1 MRSTLLWFLWLIT
14 PVFALAFHYGP
25 GQAWL
30 ARDRAAAMI
39 RAAERHAETALQAQA
54 EAYQTQLDVLSARR
68 AAFQAGVD
76 WQSQTQH
83 PLSKSVEKATKRQEE
98 AYESAA
104 DLWDQSTEL
113 YRDAAD
119 ELLKVEETSSDKSR
133 PELSVDDLN
142 VIESLRWAEARA
154 MVRAGEVFNGVN
166 QLEALMTYR
175 LARQSDSEY
184 TERTK
189 RPSSLPMDAIR
200 EELAAAQYVG
210 ARLLREEGRPPEI
223 WRPVANSARQ
233 HYRYLASAT
242 SDESSTEANV
252 ETRVGSKATNDETKI
267 GRHNR
272 FQRNLE
278 QVLNLEQSVT
288 DQLEG
293 IPLPRRSPLA
303 RRPGDG
309 EPGDG
314 PPGRRP
320 GRGPLQD
327 GPPNNGAGVPGP
339 MGRGW

>member
-1 MRSTLLWFLWLIT
+1 MRATLLWLLWLVT

-39 RAAERHAETALQAQA
+39 RDAERQAETAMQAQDV
-54 EAYQTQLDVLSARR
+54 AYRTQLDVLSARR
-68 AAFQAGVD
+68 AAFKAGVD
-76 WQSQTQH
+76 WQSQKQN
-83 PLSKSVEKATKRQEE
+83 PLSKAVEEATKLQED
-98 AYESAA
+98 AYNRAA
-104 DLWDQSTEL
+104 ELWDRSTEL
-113 YRDAAD
+113 YRNAAD
-119 ELLKVEETSSDKSR
+119 ELLKVEEGSSNKNRS
-133 PELSVDDLN
+133 ELSPDDLN

-166 QLEALMTYR
+166 QMEALMTYR
-175 LARQSDSEY
+175 LASQSDPEY
-184 TERTK
+184 TKRTK
-189 RPSSLPMDAIR
+189 RPSSLPLDAIR

-242 SDESSTEANV
+242 SDESSTE
-252 ETRVGSKATNDETKI
+252 TRTGPKATDDDTGL

-303 RRPGDG
+303 RRAGDG

-314 PPGRRP
+314 PSGRRP

-327 GPPNNGAGVPGP
+327 GPPGNGAGVPGP

>member
-25 GQAWL
+25 GQTWL

-39 RAAERHAETALQAQA
+39 RDAERQAATALDAQD

-68 AAFQAGVD
+68 EAFRAGVD
-76 WQSQTQH
+76 WQSQTH
-83 PLSKSVEKATKRQEE
+83 NPLSKAVVNATKRQEE
-98 AYESAA
+98 AYEHAA
-104 DLWDQSTEL
+104 ALWDQSTEL
-113 YRDAAD
+113 YREAAD
-119 ELLKVEETSSDKSR
+119 ELLKVEETSSNKSR
-133 PELSVDDLN
+133 PELSPDDLN

-166 QLEALMTYR
+166 QLDALMTYR
-175 LARQSDSEY
+175 LAQQSNPEY
-184 TERTK
+184 TKRTE
-189 RPSSLPMDAIR
+189 RPSSLPLDAIR

-210 ARLLREEGRPPEI
+210 ARLLREEGRPPEV
-223 WRPVANSARQ
+223 WRPLANSARQ

-242 SDESSTEANV
+242 GGDSTP
-252 ETRVGSKATNDETKI
+252 ETETPVGPKTTDDETKL

-303 RRPGDG
+303 RRAGDG

-320 GRGPLQD
+320 GRGPLRD